1 MTTYTKQNLTTT
13 YPAFNVFTREAHAV
27 NVYNASDDTYTRIEN
42 VVEITEKDTL
52 ILKTDKGHAGTFSA
66 GSVASYAIENNEC
79 PIQAI
84 ERAKSKNHPLVW
96 INANGSILTA
106 HHRDADDVVEVYVG
120 MLVRFQGVIAKIG
133 TANNNNLQFL
143 PITH

>member
-52 ILKTDKGHAGTFSA
+52 ILKTEPVVFPANFMFVLIAFSS
-66 GSVASYAIENNEC
+66 G
-79 PIQAI
+79 
-84 ERAKSKNHPLVW
+84 LVTL
-96 INANGSILTA
+96 N
-106 HHRDADDVVEVYVG
+106 
-120 MLVRFQGVIAKIG
+120 
-133 TANNNNLQFL
+133 
-143 PITH
+143 